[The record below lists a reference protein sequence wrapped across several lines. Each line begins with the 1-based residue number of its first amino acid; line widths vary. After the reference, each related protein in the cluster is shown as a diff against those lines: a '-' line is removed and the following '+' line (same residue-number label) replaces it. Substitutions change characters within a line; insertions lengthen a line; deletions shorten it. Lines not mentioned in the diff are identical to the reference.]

1 MHFAGAFKGR
11 QNEEEHLV
19 LQLPEPGYAAPKEL
33 MMSIKMK
40 VGFAT
45 AIFVVAL
52 TALAFNR
59 HASIIPQAHAEES
72 HACTNQT
79 LVGRYG
85 FTGEGFFGAPA
96 PAADVGTFVSDGEGN
111 ISGSDTINPGGKV
124 TSRTFTGTYNVS
136 SDCTGTVAL
145 LFTPALAVDLA
156 IVVDDRGREVRALQ
170 TNPQN
175 VVFTAMARRVD

>member
-1 MHFAGAFKGR
+1 
-11 QNEEEHLV
+11 
-19 LQLPEPGYAAPKEL
+19 

-40 VGFAT
+40 VGFAS

-85 FTGEGFFGAPA
+85 FTGEGVAPT

-111 ISGSDTINPGGKV
+111 ISGSDTLNTLSSGGQV
-124 TSRTFTGTYNVS
+124 IIPRTFRGTYNVS

-156 IVVDDRGREVRALQ
+156 IVLDDRGHEVRALQ
-170 TNPQN
+170 TNPQS
-175 VVFTAMARRVD
+175 VVFTAIARRVD

>member
-1 MHFAGAFKGR
+1 
-11 QNEEEHLV
+11 
-19 LQLPEPGYAAPKEL
+19 
-33 MMSIKMK
+33 MSIKVK
-40 VGFAT
+40 VGFAS

-59 HASIIPQAHAEES
+59 HASIILQAHAEES

-85 FTGEGFFGAPA
+85 FTGEGVAPT
-96 PAADVGTFVSDGEGN
+96 PAADVGTLVSDGEGN
-111 ISGSDTINPGGKV
+111 ISGSDTLSSGGQV
-124 TSRTFTGTYNVS
+124 ISRTFTGTYNVS
-136 SDCTGTVAL
+136 SDCTGAVAL

-156 IVVDDRGREVRALQ
+156 IVLDDSGHEVRALQ
-170 TNPQN
+170 TNPQS